1 MYASNGGAYQ
11 GTSDGNSVSD
21 SITGA
26 SNAGESSGR
35 DPVLSSFGLANK
47 NGHLDWPLGLIALP
61 GEQSKSLR
69 QQIESVIVVGVSNKT
84 INPFLVEEGRLALE
98 RLQSLAQSNR
108 LSMTPGTYKDSQEFL
123 GQLDHVLKLLQR

>member
-1 MYASNGGAYQ
+1 M
-11 GTSDGNSVSD
+11 
-21 SITGA
+21 
-26 SNAGESSGR
+26 
-35 DPVLSSFGLANK
+35 
-47 NGHLDWPLGLIALP
+47 PLEP
-61 GEQSKSLR
+61 MPKP
-69 QQIESVIVVGVSNKT
+69 VIVVGVSNKM